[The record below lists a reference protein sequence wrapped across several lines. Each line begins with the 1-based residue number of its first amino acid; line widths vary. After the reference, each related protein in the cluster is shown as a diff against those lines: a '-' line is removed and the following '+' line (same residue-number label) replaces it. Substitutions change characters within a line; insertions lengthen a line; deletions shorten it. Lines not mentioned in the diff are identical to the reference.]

1 MRSERGDSWAK
12 VSVGRLRRL
21 RRARRP
27 QRTILWLVVRPSHI
41 GIRVR
46 DANMRKRVVIAGS
59 LVLAWVAPAFVRAA
73 EPTIVEKALAAS
85 QAANAERDAAATA
98 AAEATDRAAN
108 SAAAVAAAEQIVA
121 TAKDAAAKAAEAAKA
136 AGGDLAPLAKDL
148 AVKATT
154 AAQAAEQAVAAAKAV
169 AQKLAA
175 EKTAAEKTAA
185 DRAAAA
191 KNAAEKVLAERA
203 FAANMAL
210 RQAGAERDAA
220 QKQAAAAAEA
230 ARVAGEQFSA
240 AQQAA
245 ALAGGESEAAAKA
258 LAEKAAAT
266 TAASAQAATEQDA
279 EKKKAFAETAA
290 SLEAERRALEQAA
303 AEKTNMAKTAAD
315 NLAKAK
321 AALEQTSAQRTA
333 AEKTAGERT
342 AAVAV
347 ALDNLAV
354 AEAEAMG
361 GLKPIASGQW
371 DYAKARHLLA
381 RAGFGGSPEDVAKL
395 HAMGLH
401 GAVDFL
407 VEYHRQPACT
417 VTVDIR
423 PPERPLGYEAR
434 LDSSEQNRLN
444 EERTNRERVQQALL
458 RQWWL
463 RRMVETPRPLEE
475 KLALF
480 WHDHFATGYEDKL
493 YQSNILLKQNEL
505 FREHADKFDAL
516 LRGIIHDPAMIIYL
530 DNHVNVKGR
539 GNENL
544 GREVLELFS
553 LGRDQGYSEQDL
565 RELSRALTG
574 YTYVPNTNQF
584 RFNTSAHDEGPKTL
598 LGRTGNFSG
607 DEAIDV
613 ILGHPSTARY
623 AAKKL
628 FEYFAYR
635 QPADELTDR
644 LAHVLRSNQY
654 ELGPMLK
661 NLFLS
666 EEFYSERS
674 RGQHIKSPIEL
685 MVGAIRTL
693 KLGSVDYGA
702 LDWQVQNMGM
712 TLFQPPNVSGWEEGR
727 YWISA
732 NRVLLRYNGVANL
745 VEQPQVDVVGMVQGK
760 AATAAELVEYL
771 AGACLA
777 VELTA
782 EQKKT
787 LIGFVGE
794 LPPGDQWT
802 AQRDQLNGRLRALLV
817 LMMSTPAYQVS

>member
-1 MRSERGDSWAK
+1 MDKS
-12 VSVGRLRRL
+12 
-21 RRARRP
+21 
-27 QRTILWLVVRPSHI
+27 TIIAFSLV
-41 GIRVR
+41 
-46 DANMRKRVVIAGS
+46 GS
-59 LVLAWVAPAFVRAA
+59 LLFGSLRAA
-73 EPTIVEKALAAS
+73 EPTMVEKAEAAARAAAGERDAAEKALAEANDRATK
-85 QAANAERDAAATA
+85 AAAAVAGAERIAATVKEAAATA
-98 AAEATDRAAN
+98 TEFAN
-108 SAAAVAAAEQIVA
+108 AS
-121 TAKDAAAKAAEAAKA
+121 T
-136 AGGDLAPLAKDL
+136 GDLTPLAKDL
-148 AVKATT
+148 AAKSG
-154 AAQAAEQAVAAAKAV
+154 AAVHAVEQAVAAAKAV
-169 AQKLAA
+169 AAKLVAEKVALEKSAA
-175 EKTAAEKTAA
+175 EKAAAANAASEKVAAEKAY
-185 DRAAAA
+185 
-191 KNAAEKVLAERA
+191 
-203 FAANMAL
+203 AANQSA
-210 RQAGAERDAA
+210 RQAIAERDAA
-220 QKQAAAAAEA
+220 QTQLQQAAESARIANEQLAAAE
-230 ARVAGEQFSA
+230 
-240 AQQAA
+240 QAA
-245 ALAGGESEAAAKA
+245 TRTATDAEAAAKK
-258 LAEKAAAT
+258 LAEKATAT
-266 TAASAQAATEQDA
+266 TAASTQAAAEQDPQ
-279 EKKKAFAETAA
+279 KKAGLNETAGR
-290 SLEAERRALEQAA
+290 LEAERQA
-303 AEKTNMAKTAAD
+303 AEKAATDTATQAKAAAD
-315 NLAKAK
+315 SRAKAK
-321 AALEQTSAQRTA
+321 ATAEQTSAQRTA
-333 AEKTAGERT
+333 AEQIAGGKT
-342 AAVAV
+342 AAVAA

-354 AEAEAMG
+354 AEAGAMG
-361 GLKPIASGQW
+361 GLKPISSGQW

-381 RAGFGGSPEDVAKL
+381 RAGFGGSPEEVAKL

-401 GAVDFL
+401 AAVDYL
-407 VEYHRQPACT
+407 VDYHRQPVCS
-417 VTVDIR
+417 VMVDIR
-423 PPERPLGYEAR
+423 PPERPLGYEGR
-434 LDSSEQNRLN
+434 LDPSEQNRLN
-444 EERTNRERVQQALL
+444 EERTNRERAQQAVL

-493 YQSNILLKQNEL
+493 YQSNILLKQNEF

-516 LRGIIHDPAMIIYL
+516 LRGIVHDPAMIIYL
-530 DNHVNVKGR
+530 DNQVNVKGR

-553 LGRDQGYSEQDL
+553 LGRDQGYTEQDL

-574 YTYVPNTNQF
+574 YSYVPNTNQF
-584 RFNTSAHDEGPKTL
+584 RFNTSAHDEGSKTL

-628 FEYFAYR
+628 FDYFAHR
-635 QPADELTDR
+635 QPTDETIDR
-644 LAHVLRSNQY
+644 LAHVLRSNHY
-654 ELGPMLK
+654 ELAPMLK

-666 EEFYSERS
+666 EEFYGERS

-693 KLGSVDYGA
+693 KLGAVDYGA

-745 VEQPQVDVVGMVQGK
+745 VEQPQVDVVTMVQGK
-760 AATAAELVEYL
+760 AGTPAELVDYL

-782 EQKKT
+782 EQKKA
-787 LIGFVGE
+787 LVEFVGE
-794 LPPGDQWT
+794 LPPADQWT